1 MTRVHSSSSWSRSRP
16 ERPRPAQVTSTSRPP
31 NSRSDR
37 SARTRPSA
45 ERLTSPRT
53 ATARPP
59 ERRISAAVASAVS
72 ARSATTTPA
81 PSAAKARA
89 IARPMP
95 PPAPVTTT
103 ARPSRRIAGS
113 GEADGDPAEPSE
125 RGTHGV
131 AGLRAE
137 QGRDR
142 ARHDELARPER
153 EPAPAQVIGDPR
165 ERVQRIAHH
174 FRGRVRRDDRPVE
187 LVDEPLDREIQVGHV
202 RERRAHDNRVGED
215 SVGDNVGRDGLAAH
229 AEVDELERR
238 HGALDRQEGPRGRDA
253 RSGEVVLEHERHL
266 RLDDE
271 AREACA
277 RDLGAVRE
285 DPRGEEEAAH
295 RLLAPV
301 RRLGG
306 LVGEARLPADHPVAA
321 GHEGL
326 AQAVLHRVGL
336 GQRQAP
342 LLARRR
348 DRAVLLARGE
358 QLLDQGIAHASAI
371 RASPP
376 DMTGP
381 SLPRITKSARASRG
395 VGARLTMTSEAPPC
409 LAWTGM
415 EAAGKTT
422 GRLATWNNSA
432 RRVASPITCGLRTV
446 DAHQAYHVRQRRSQT
461 TEPTKT
467 HPLVTSSA
475 AFGPAPP
482 TVPTSAASMVKRA
495 VLITWHA
502 IAGKALPATS
512 VIQPRESPRTKA
524 SSAWIHS
531 RRRSP

>member
-37 SARTRPSA
+37 SARTRMSA

-187 LVDEPLDREIQVGHV
+187 LV
-202 RERRAHDNRVGED
+202 
-215 SVGDNVGRDGLAAH
+215 
-229 AEVDELERR
+229 
-238 HGALDRQEGPRGRDA
+238 
-253 RSGEVVLEHERHL
+253 
-266 RLDDE
+266 
-271 AREACA
+271 
-277 RDLGAVRE
+277 E

-395 VGARLTMTSEAPPC
+395 VGARLTMTTEAPPC
-409 LAWTGM
+409 LARTGM
-415 EAAGKTT
+415 GAAGKTT
-422 GRLATWNNSA
+422 GHLGPRTTAA
-432 RRVASPITCGLRTV
+432 RPAASPITCVLRTV
-446 DAHQAYHVRQRRSQT
+446 DAH
-461 TEPTKT
+461 
-467 HPLVTSSA
+467 
-475 AFGPAPP
+475 
-482 TVPTSAASMVKRA
+482 
-495 VLITWHA
+495 
-502 IAGKALPATS
+502 
-512 VIQPRESPRTKA
+512 
-524 SSAWIHS
+524 
-531 RRRSP
+531 

>member
-37 SARTRPSA
+37 SARTRMSA

-103 ARPSRRIAGS
+103 ARPSRRIPGS
-113 GEADGDPAEPSE
+113 GEADG
-125 RGTHGV
+125 
-131 AGLRAE
+131 
-137 QGRDR
+137 
-142 ARHDELARPER
+142 ELA
-153 EPAPAQVIGDPR
+153 
-165 ERVQRIAHH
+165 
-174 FRGRVRRDDRPVE
+174 
-187 LVDEPLDREIQVGHV
+187 
-202 RERRAHDNRVGED
+202 
-215 SVGDNVGRDGLAAH
+215 
-229 AEVDELERR
+229 RR

-395 VGARLTMTSEAPPC
+395 VGA
-409 LAWTGM
+409 
-415 EAAGKTT
+415 
-422 GRLATWNNSA
+422 
-432 RRVASPITCGLRTV
+432 
-446 DAHQAYHVRQRRSQT
+446 
-461 TEPTKT
+461 
-467 HPLVTSSA
+467 
-475 AFGPAPP
+475 
-482 TVPTSAASMVKRA
+482 
-495 VLITWHA
+495 
-502 IAGKALPATS
+502 
-512 VIQPRESPRTKA
+512 
-524 SSAWIHS
+524 
-531 RRRSP
+531 